1 MIVTLP
7 IRRTSCSS
15 SSSSSVV
22 AIYPSRSRPSDGLP
36 KRSCGSGCAVRRSVR
51 TRTILELARAQGWQR
66 GKAFRARSIMAMPVT
81 PATLLTPVT
90 LGFDPL
96 HSLRPLGSFRF
107 RYGPL
112 HSASGSLLG
121 LEHLH
126 VSGICHRDIKPE
138 NILWDTKAKVAQ
150 RAPTPTLGTSCCHD
164 HPTLTSIHNDT
175 THDTQV
181 AKLTDFGVSDFFD
194 NEHIGG
200 DFIQVGLREGERGWW
215 EVGMQSGRCSVLP
228 RFPADDR

>member
-1 MIVTLP
+1 MFLVLEFVSGGDLSESIKAK
-7 IRRTSCSS
+7 RRPSEAELRVWLRGAPLRANQNQSS
-15 SSSSSVV
+15 SCLVPRAGSGG
-22 AIYPSRSRPSDGLP
+22 RPSALAQSWP
-36 KRSCGSGCAVRRSVR
+36 CPSPPPHSSHPSHRSY
-51 TRTILELARAQGWQR
+51 
-66 GKAFRARSIMAMPVT
+66 
-81 PATLLTPVT
+81 
-90 LGFDPL
+90 PL

-107 RYGPL
+107 RYAPL

-150 RAPTPTLGTSCCHD
+150 RAPTPTLGTNCCHD

-175 THDTQV
+175 TNDTQV

-200 DFIQVGLREGERGWW
+200 DFIQVGVREGERGWSRRA
-215 EVGMQSGRCSVLP
+215 V
-228 RFPADDR
+228 